1 MQAGLALRGLSGA
14 VASPKLIDLDVWS
27 GSARRP
33 PPRAPGC
40 PAAPSDGSSSRGSRL
55 RRHLARETRCRS
67 PAARAPAPAAELV
80 AANLRSAGIDVLQA
94 GPLLRFT
101 ADGNRV
107 TLFPD
112 GRALVEGTE
121 DTSKARAV
129 VARWVGA

>member
-1 MQAGLALRGLSGA
+1 MALCPGQNKQQANTECGGA
-14 VASPKLIDLDVWS
+14 GQRIQGTVQVL
-27 GSARRP
+27 P
-33 PPRAPGC
+33 PPG
-40 PAAPSDGSSSRGSRL
+40 
-55 RRHLARETRCRS
+55 
-67 PAARAPAPAAELV
+67 APAPAAELV
-80 AANLRSAGIDVLQA
+80 AANLRAAGIEVLQA